1 MLDTDSALLEMPA
14 AHVSAAASD
23 FHIAPCL
30 TQTLPVSTAADVHV
44 SPAMHQTTVAPTLLY
59 RPYHTSLKYWTLRSL
74 RSASFRRSWMPK
86 SCGHGRQGQRGME
99 RRSLLG
105 GNRVINIF
113 SFVVVDDHSLAN
125 RINAAPTSVG
135 VLQSAVGKNFSAEEV
150 GLISR
155 ILIESSD
162 LLQERIHDA
171 LVLYP
176 PAVALTLPRALI
188 DCRDEYLTLEFTTV
202 LITVLVLRYATCST
216 MM

>member
-1 MLDTDSALLEMPA
+1 MLEMPA

-44 SPAMHQTTVAPTLLY
+44 SPAMHQTTVAPTLLH

-135 VLQSAVGKNFSAEEV
+135 VLQSAVGKNLCR
-150 GLISR
+150 GGRTYIPNPHR
-155 ILIESSD
+155 ILGS
-162 LLQERIHDA
+162 A
-171 LVLYP
+171 
-176 PAVALTLPRALI
+176 PRAHSRCPRPLPTSR
-188 DCRDEYLTLEFTTV
+188 CSYLTESLDRLQRRVSHLGVYDCFDNGPGTP
-202 LITVLVLRYATCST
+202 LRY
-216 MM
+216 M